1 MEKDIQEAI
10 DKQRNRLF
18 SSLASPNIVEAC
30 TVGHG
35 ILQFAPEE
43 IKKFQEAFVVY
54 NGSISF
60 FIPASGVGS
69 RMFDFLQ
76 QFLGSMGHEQGDEV
90 RLFLSNIESFAFY
103 HEANEEWRQLL
114 MDSSVDLLALCDY
127 LLGPQGLDFSGTPK
141 ALFPFHRMSGRNIT
155 PFEGHLRQGF
165 NAGKS
170 IERFHF
176 TVQQEHLNQLISER
190 EGLGDS
196 FVGEIDFSTQA
207 SETDSYVFDE
217 FMQPLSNQ
225 SGSYVRR
232 PAGHGAI
239 LSNLNGLAS
248 DLIFIKNIDNIQ
260 CPVQDEHVN
269 QTWGLLG
276 GVLVSLRAKLL
287 NAYSVK
293 DMPEFIRICN
303 DFQLLDEAAGM
314 IPWEDISTMLQRP
327 FRVCGMVKNEG
338 MPGGGP
344 FWVSHEGH
352 KTKQIIEKSQIDSI
366 HLAKLT
372 ESSHFNPVMMAISP
386 YDLMGNKLD
395 LTQYVREDLSMAV
408 KKNHL
413 GKTVY
418 YLEKPGL
425 WNGSMYHWN
434 TVFVEIPSNVFSPV
448 KNVMDLLNPS
458 HCC

>member
-114 MDSSVDLLALCDY
+114 MDPSVDLLALCDY
-127 LLGPQGLDFSGTPK
+127 LLGPQGLNFSGTPK

-165 NAGKS
+165 DAGKS

-303 DFQLLDEAAGM
+303 DFQLLDEAAVM